1 MHIPDNFLSPPVWA
15 TLDIAAIPAVAL
27 ACRRAAAAV
36 QDKQIPL
43 LGVMGA
49 FVFAAQMVNFPVGI
63 GTSGHLVGGAL
74 LAFALGPAAAAVVLT
89 AIIAVQAF
97 VFQDGGVLALGAN
110 VINMAFAGVLAGWL
124 PFRLYGQ
131 RWRTAAVFSGAVLSV
146 MVSASLALSELLFS
160 GVPMPRNVILVSI
173 ALFFV
178 SALLEGVI
186 TVVVVKAIGRLNPEF
201 VRTPAPV
208 SGYRLAVLT
217 GAAAVLAIT
226 GFVITST
233 APDGLQSLGAQL
245 HLTPGQTISA
255 PLADYSIPVFHS
267 EWLRKASAGLAGVGL
282 ISMACVLGGR
292 LAARRRSA

>member
-36 QDKQIPL
+36 QDKQVPL

-74 LAFALGPAAAAVVLT
+74 LAFALGPAAASVVLT

-178 SALLEGVI
+178 SALLEGII

-201 VRTPAPV
+201 VRTPEPV
-208 SGYRLAVLT
+208 SRYRLALLT
-217 GAAAVLAIT
+217 AAAAVLAIA
-226 GFVITST
+226 GFVITSV
-233 APDGLQSLGAQL
+233 APDGLQRLGAQL
-245 HLTPGQTISA
+245 RLTPGHTISA

-282 ISMACVLGGR
+282 ISIACVLGGR

>member
-27 ACRRAAAAV
+27 ACRRAAAGID
-36 QDKQIPL
+36 DKQVPL

-74 LAFALGPAAAAVVLT
+74 LAFALGPAAASVVLT

-97 VFQDGGVLALGAN
+97 VFQDGGVLALGPN
-110 VINMAFAGVLAGWL
+110 VLNMAFAGVLAGWL
-124 PFRLYGQ
+124 PYRLFGR
-131 RWRTAAVFSGAVLSV
+131 RWTTGAVFSGALLSV
-146 MVSASLALSELLFS
+146 MVSASLALSELLVS
-160 GVPMPRNVILVSI
+160 GVRMPRDVIAVSI
-173 ALFFV
+173 ALFLV
-178 SALLEGVI
+178 SGVLEGVI
-186 TVVVVKAIGRLNPEF
+186 TVVVVKAIGRLNPGL

-208 SGYRLAVLT
+208 PGRRLALLT
-217 GAAAVLAIT
+217 FAAAVLAVT

-233 APDGLQSLGAQL
+233 APDGLQRLGAELGLKQ
-245 HLTPGQTISA
+245 GQTISA

-282 ISMACVLGGR
+282 ISIACALGGH
-292 LAARRRSA
+292 LVARRRSA

>member
-15 TLDIAAIPAVAL
+15 TLDIVAIPAVAL

-36 QDKQIPL
+36 QDKQVPL

-131 RWRTAAVFSGAVLSV
+131 RWRTAAVFSGALLSV

-160 GVPMPRNVILVSI
+160 GVPMPRNVILVSV

-178 SALLEGVI
+178 SALLEGMI

-201 VRTPAPV
+201 VLKPKPV
-208 SGYRLAVLT
+208 SRYRLAVLS
-217 GAAAVLAIT
+217 AAAAILAIA

-233 APDGLQSLGAQL
+233 APDGLQNLGAQL
-245 HLTPGQTISA
+245 RLTPGQTISA

-292 LAARRRSA
+292 LVARRRSA